1 MPARLTRLIR
11 KPCLHEQTMVVRSSH
26 VERKVCESCGYLSFS
41 MTSDET
47 FDRPRRPQR
56 VLQSTAHSADT
67 VL

>member
-1 MPARLTRLIR
+1 MPARLTRLMR

-41 MTSDET
+41 MNSEGRSE
-47 FDRPRRPQR
+47 RPRRPER
-56 VLQSTAHSADT
+56 ALQPTYPNADT